1 MLKEMCIYY
10 LDWDGKC
17 FRRYTSI

>member
-10 LDWDGKC
+10 LDWDGEC
-17 FRRYTSI
+17 FRRYTII